1 MFTLIKSGKVAT
13 SASSKTDSIIT
24 PPTTLTPAQLQYGR
38 RLMTQEGTLW
48 AVMNAIAVPGGLV
61 LTGFALYMGADAFV
75 LGLVSALPLVAAL
88 LQLWTPQFLVLL
100 GSRKRVTIYALTIAR
115 LLLLPLTALALVA
128 WLLPQQK
135 GLWLILFLV
144 ILTLFSGFTAI
155 GGTTWLSWAVTM
167 VPIEKRAS
175 YFARR
180 STIVGLMGLV
190 VTLAAGT
197 LLDNWKESTPG
208 GEQVHP
214 AAYFVL
220 LLIAAIFSLTTIF
233 SLKKTPDIATAPA
246 PGIPRPKFQDSL
258 IATWKLLPLRNYL
271 IFRAVW
277 LFAVGLVLP
286 YYTVYMLQNLHLT
299 FTEISI
305 LQNAGMLA
313 MLIATPFWG
322 QIADKY
328 GNSRVIYWTSWFK
341 VLYILLWALIVPG
354 QPFFPLLAIH
364 LTLAVDAGLTLSS
377 SNLLMNLM
385 PSHGAENVG
394 YFSVFVA
401 ATSVISSIGP
411 FIAGIAIGILASTQV
426 SLLEMDFG
434 AIQVIFLASGVLRGL
449 SMFFFRGFDDKK
461 AVVVG

>member
-1 MFTLIKSGKVAT
+1 MFSLIKSGKVAALT
-13 SASSKTDSIIT
+13 SSKTDSDSV
-24 PPTTLTPAQLQYGR
+24 PQTTLTPAQLQYGR

-75 LGLVSALPLVAAL
+75 LGLVSALPLIAAL

-100 GSRKRVTIYALTIAR
+100 GSRKRVTIYSLAIAR
-115 LLLLPLTALALVA
+115 LLLLPLTALALLA
-128 WLLPQQK
+128 WLLPEQK

-144 ILTLFSGFTAI
+144 ILTLSSGFTAI
-155 GGTTWLSWAVTM
+155 GGTTWLSWAATM
-167 VPIEKRAS
+167 VPLEKRAS

-180 STIVGLMGLV
+180 STFVGLMGLV

-197 LLDNWKESTPG
+197 LLDNWKKAPG
-208 GEQVHP
+208 GNEAHP

-220 LLIAAIFSLTTIF
+220 LLVAAIFSLTTIF
-233 SLKKTPDIATAPA
+233 LLKRTPDIATAPP
-246 PGIPRPKFQDSL
+246 PGISRPKFQDSL
-258 IATWKLLPLRNYL
+258 IATWNLLPLRNYL

-286 YYTVYMLQNLHLT
+286 YYTVYMLQNLHLS

-313 MLIATPFWG
+313 MLIVTPFWG

-341 VLYILLWALIVPG
+341 VFYILLWALIIPG
-354 QPFFPLLAIH
+354 QPFWPLLALH
-364 LTLAVDAGLTLSS
+364 LTLVVDAGLTLSS

-385 PSHGAENVG
+385 PSQGAENVG

-401 ATSVISSIGP
+401 ATSLISAIGP
-411 FIAGIAIGILASTQV
+411 FMAGVTIGMLSGTQV
-426 SLLEMDFG
+426 NLLGMDFG
-434 AIQVIFLASGVLRGL
+434 AIQVIFLASGVMRAVSLL
-449 SMFFFRGFDDKK
+449 FFRGFDDKPH
-461 AVVVG
+461 VVGE

>member
-1 MFTLIKSGKVAT
+1 MFTLIKSGKVAAST
-13 SASSKTDSIIT
+13 SSKTDSDAA
-24 PPTTLTPAQLQYGR
+24 PQTTLTPAQLQYGR

-48 AVMNAIAVPGGLV
+48 AIMNAIAVPGGLV

-75 LGLVSALPLVAAL
+75 LGLVSALPLIAAL

-100 GSRKRVTIYALTIAR
+100 GSRKRVTIYSLAIAR

-128 WLLPQQK
+128 WLLPEQK

-144 ILTLFSGFTAI
+144 ILTLSSGFTAI
-155 GGTTWLSWAVTM
+155 GGTTWLSWAATM
-167 VPIEKRAS
+167 VPLEKRAS

-197 LLDNWKESTPG
+197 LLDNWKKTPNSK
-208 GEQVHP
+208 EADP

-220 LLIAAIFSLTTIF
+220 MLVAAIFSLTTIF
-233 SLKKTPDIATAPA
+233 LLKKTPDIATAPP

-286 YYTVYMLQNLHLT
+286 YYTVYMLQNLHLS

-313 MLIATPFWG
+313 MLIVTPFWG

-341 VLYILLWALIVPG
+341 VFYILLWALIIPG
-354 QPFFPLLAIH
+354 QPFWPLLALH
-364 LTLAVDAGLTLSS
+364 LTLVVDAGLTLSS
-377 SNLLMNLM
+377 GNLLMNLM

-411 FIAGIAIGILASTQV
+411 FLAGITIGIISGNQV
-426 SLLEMDFG
+426 NLLGMEFG
-434 AIQVIFLASGVLRGL
+434 AIQVIFLASGVLRAVSL
-449 SMFFFRGFDDKK
+449 LFFRGFDDKPQ
-461 AVVVG
+461 VVGA